1 MWGAIYDELY
11 FANEFQV
18 SDGVDDPTMDW
29 AAYTDSFTNEM
40 HERPTIQEWVE
51 ETVNEVL
58 AKQPKRVVEM
68 GCGKGMILFKVASA
82 PCVEEYVGCDLSR
95 LAVKHVERVFKGKDG
110 TEEEKKQ
117 MALDVIND
125 VLFLK
130 LKTVFASVLDAA
142 AFARHWVCSAGRS
155 TSPRPVVLP
164 LLHVMVGRLSCL
176 S

>member
-1 MWGAIYDELY
+1 MSEDEKT
-11 FANEFQV
+11 A
-18 SDGVDDPTMDW
+18 
-29 AAYTDSFTNEM
+29 
-40 HERPTIQEWVE
+40 
-51 ETVNEVL
+51 
-58 AKQPKRVVEM
+58 
-68 GCGKGMILFKVASA
+68 
-82 PCVEEYVGCDLSR
+82 
-95 LAVKHVERVFKGKDG
+95 
-110 TEEEKKQ
+110 
-117 MALDVIND
+117 MALGIVND